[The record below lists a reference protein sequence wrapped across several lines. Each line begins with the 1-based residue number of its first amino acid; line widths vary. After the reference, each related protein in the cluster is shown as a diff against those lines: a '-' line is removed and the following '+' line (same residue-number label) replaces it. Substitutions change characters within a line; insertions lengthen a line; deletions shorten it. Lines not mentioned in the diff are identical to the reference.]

1 MPTEDEVD
9 LFSKA
14 APAPAA
20 DPGPRLADGR
30 TPRGLTPGGWVRT
43 TGWLQVGHHPVSS
56 ALLAA
61 VAGLLGAVVIA
72 AALVRTQPVAAG
84 FLVLAAPVVCGGAW
98 WLFTTRLKPASP
110 ARNIG
115 TAPANELSVGEH
127 VRLYGSIGPVGQVA
141 AVTVG
146 EDVEV
151 DFHGGA
157 RQTWPGDRTVHLVR
171 LLG

>member
-14 APAPAA
+14 APATE
-20 DPGPRLADGR
+20 PGPRLADGR

-61 VAGLLGAVVIA
+61 VAGLLAAVVLA
-72 AALVRTQPVAAG
+72 AALVRAQPVAAG
-84 FLVLAAPVVCGGAW
+84 VLVLVTPVVCGGAW

-110 ARNIG
+110 ARNVG
-115 TAPANELSVGEH
+115 TSPANELAAGEH

-157 RQTWPGDRTVHLVR
+157 RQTWPADRTVHLVR
-171 LLG
+171 LLA

>member
-1 MPTEDEVD
+1 MRTDDEVD
-9 LFSKA
+9 LFSKV
-14 APAPAA
+14 APASEPE
-20 DPGPRLADGR
+20 DER

-56 ALLAA
+56 VLVAAL
-61 VAGLLGAVVIA
+61 VGLLGAVVVA
-72 AALVRTQPVAAG
+72 AALVRADPVAAG
-84 FLVLAAPVVCGGAW
+84 VVVLLTPVACGGAW

-110 ARNIG
+110 ARNLG
-115 TAPANELSVGEH
+115 TVPVGALSPGDH
-127 VRLYGSIGPVGQVA
+127 VRLHGSIGPVGQVV

-151 DFHGGA
+151 DFRGGT
-157 RQTWPGDRTVHLVR
+157 RRTWPGDHAVHRVQ

>member
-1 MPTEDEVD
+1 MQTEDDVD
-9 LFSKA
+9 LFSK
-14 APAPAA
+14 PALTTEA
-20 DPGPRLADGR
+20 GPNLKDGR

-43 TGWLQVGHHPVSS
+43 TGWLQVGDHPVSS

-61 VAGLLGAVVIA
+61 VVGLLGAVVVA
-72 AALVRTQPVAAG
+72 AALVGTHPVAAG
-84 FLVLAAPVVCGGAW
+84 VLVLTTPVVCGGAW

-115 TAPANELSVGEH
+115 TTPADELAPGDN
-127 VRLYGSIGPVGQVA
+127 VRLFGSIGPVGRVA
-141 AVTVG
+141 AVAIG

-157 RQTWPGDRTVHLVR
+157 RQSWPRDRTVHLVR